1 MRGRGS
7 LDRCR
12 SLSWTTLFQVL
23 PYVVKW
29 ETGQEALSNM
39 NNFLEVTMRKKVL
52 AVLVCVNILV
62 LGLAGCEKTP
72 EEAIV
77 REKGADSIKEYE
89 SADENAKG
97 ALREALGVPEHYKN
111 EASYEEGGLV
121 IDTDADVIVPEAD
134 TVNTYAV
141 SAKEVNQD
149 LIDTVTE
156 AFFPGE
162 KFYHRYS
169 YDLQTKEDHRERATQ
184 LKKYKAEGNL
194 DPYEHGRDENGNLQ
208 FDIDGQIERE
218 EEAIETAPETA
229 EKREVTPSFGIA
241 YEGEKGEE
249 EEVDTDCF
257 GGVVETADGIYNYSI
272 NYRMKPDV
280 TFSIERRREDLAD
293 PYVFSSWTE
302 AGFLMDID
310 GENHISE
317 EQIQSKLNVSFED
330 AKKTAEEK
338 IERLGWDLKLFGWD
352 YAVFCE
358 GEGGANADH
367 MLDAGYQFYF
377 SRELDKVPV
386 THTVEYGGGLED
398 MDSTLAVWSYERC
411 EIIVGD
417 DGIQWVNII
426 NPYEIGE
433 VQTANV
439 KLLDFDQVI
448 GIYEQ
453 MMEVSNADITRY
465 ETHREYHIRRITLGY
480 MRIYDPTKDSDTGL
494 LVPVWDFFGGFD
506 LTEPDGTSMVKNTG
520 EHSTQSHLTINAI
533 DGTVIDRGLGY

>member
-1 MRGRGS
+1 MEYG
-7 LDRCR
+7 CR
-12 SLSWTTLFQVL
+12 FYQI
-23 PYVVKW
+23 
-29 ETGQEALSNM
+29 GFI
-39 NNFLEVTMRKKVL
+39 FLEVVMRKQVL
-52 AVLVCVNILV
+52 AVLVCVNALAMS
-62 LGLAGCEKTP
+62 LAGCEKTP

-89 SADENAKG
+89 SAGGEEKG
-97 ALREALGVPEHYKN
+97 TLREALGAPEHYKN
-111 EASYEEGGLV
+111 EASYEDGGLV
-121 IDTDADVIVPEAD
+121 IDTDADVVVPEAD
-134 TVNTYAV
+134 TVNTYTV

-169 YDLQTKEDHRERATQ
+169 YDIQTKEDHRERATQ

-194 DPYEHGRDENGNLQ
+194 DPYEYGRDENGNLQ

-241 YEGEKGEE
+241 YESEKGEA
-249 EEVDTDCF
+249 EEVDTDYF
-257 GGVVETADGIYNYSI
+257 GGVVETADGIYSYSI
-272 NYRMKPDV
+272 SYSMKPDV
-280 TFSIERRREDLAD
+280 QFTIERRREDLVD
-293 PYVFSSWTE
+293 PFLFSSWTE
-302 AGFLMDID
+302 AAYLMDSD

-317 EQIQSKLNVSFED
+317 EQIQSKLNLSFED

-338 IERLGWDLKLFGWD
+338 IDRLGWDLKLYSWD
-352 YAVFCE
+352 YAVFCV
-358 GEGGANADH
+358 GEGGSNAEN

-377 SRELDKVPV
+377 SRELDGVPV
-386 THTVEYGGGLED
+386 TNTMEYGGGLED
-398 MDSTLAVWSYERC
+398 MDSTLEPWCYERC
-411 EIIVGD
+411 EMIVGD
-417 DGIQWVNII
+417 DGIQSVNILS
-426 NPYEIGE
+426 PYEIGE

-453 MMEVSNADITRY
+453 MMEVMNADITKY
-465 ETHREYHIRRITLGY
+465 EAHRKYHIRRITLGY
-480 MRIYDPTKDSDTGL
+480 TRIYDPTKDNDTGL
-494 LVPVWDFFGGFD
+494 LVPAWDFFGGFD
-506 LTEPDGTSMVKNTG
+506 SADLDGTSLGKNTG
-520 EHSTQSHLTINAI
+520 EHSTQSFLTINAI